1 MASAVIH
8 LCVAKKVNE
17 YLEMDEEI
25 LLLGSI
31 APDISKLVGETKFAS
46 HFLDGTTED
55 GIPNIDRFLNKY
67 QSELNKPFE
76 MGYLIHLLTD
86 KYWFRDYIYKYIDR
100 YAKEEQEKDL
110 TYTAM
115 KHLIYNDYTNLNI
128 DLIDEYM
135 IALDIF
141 SNEIEYPKSIITEIP
156 INKLALLVEKMGLI
170 IVAST
175 TGNKIVFNLKDV
187 NKFIEACTQKIIEE
201 IKAINKS

>member
-17 YLEMDEEI
+17 YLEMDEEL

-46 HFLDGTTED
+46 HFLDGLTED
-55 GIPNIDRFLNKY
+55 SIPNTNRFLIKY
-67 QSELNKPFE
+67 QKELAKPFE
-76 MGYLIHLLTD
+76 MGYYIHLLTD
-86 KYWFRDYIYKYIDR
+86 KYWFRDYVYKYIDR

-110 TYTAM
+110 TYTAI
-115 KHLIYNDYTNLNI
+115 KHLIYHDYTNLNI
-128 DLIDEYM
+128 DLIDEYS

-141 SNEIEYPKSIITEIP
+141 SNEIQFPKSIITEIP
-156 INKLALLVEKMGLI
+156 INKLDLLVEKMGLI

-175 TGNKIVFNLKDV
+175 TGQKIVFNLKDIK
-187 NKFIEACTQKIIEE
+187 KFIEDSTQKIIED
-201 IKAINKS
+201 IKANYKS